1 MNVLDTILLLFIQL
15 VRKDIMAVTVPKFVL
30 LLVKHVDTQTDC
42 VHVKQDGG
50 DIIVQQVMF
59 TAPKTKSNR

>member
-1 MNVLDTILLLFIQL
+1 
-15 VRKDIMAVTVPKFVL
+15 MAVTVPKFVL